1 MYIFTLPSCD
11 NLSAHTAYM
20 CVCQTS
26 VHLWSFR
33 LFNLWSRQ
41 LHILTSFLVKLSVYV
56 VRIKTVLP
64 NNPNIAS
71 CPTRLSRKRRRPFDY
86 CFDQVC
92 CLFLTLMLLAARTEL
107 SCVVSSFSSKRLR
120 RVLPLIN
127 VDPQ

>member
-71 CPTRLSRKRRRPFDY
+71 RYCQRHPPFDY

-92 CLFLTLMLLAARTEL
+92 CPFLTLMLLAARTEL